1 MARGKH
7 KSNQIIPWRFALFF
21 GLLAVVGT
29 VTLTLTSLEPS
40 RGLLIAFDVAA
51 LAFLASHA
59 PTFAYDA
66 KKMRAAAAENDANRV
81 VLLILSFLL
90 SIVILAAIV
99 GELSQGQLNPFD
111 KGIVAVSLILVWT
124 FGNAVYT
131 LHYAHLFY
139 TADDGGK
146 DLAGLEFP
154 KMREPL
160 MADFAYFAFTRGVA
174 VQTSDVAVTSPH
186 IRKVVTMHC
195 VAGFFFNLGVLALT
209 INILGS
215 R

>member
-1 MARGKH
+1 MARGRS
-7 KSNQIIPWRFALFF
+7 KSNPIIPWRFGLFF
-21 GLLAVVGT
+21 GLLAAVWAVALMRFELSG
-29 VTLTLTSLEPS
+29 S
-40 RGLLIAFDVAA
+40 LLIAFDVAA
-51 LAFLASHA
+51 VAFLASHA
-59 PTFAYDA
+59 PTLAYDA
-66 KKMRAAAAENDANRV
+66 KRMRAVAAENDANRV
-81 VLLILSFLL
+81 VLLIVSFLL
-90 SIVILAAIV
+90 TIVILAAIA
-99 GELSQGQLNPFD
+99 GELSQGQLSPLD
-111 KGIVAVSLILVWT
+111 KVLIAVSLILVWT

-160 MADFAYFAFTRGVA
+160 MADFAYFAFTLGVA